1 MPNVDDVYKEG
12 GKQRRSV
19 NQSVSQSVI
28 TTLLRTEHMVHYT
41 LDLLECRGISGLITQ
56 TRETYR
62 KPTPYLLSKYYSK

>member
-1 MPNVDDVYKEG
+1 MFLWG
-12 GKQRRSV
+12 GKQRLGGKSV
-19 NQSVSQSVI
+19 TQSVI
-28 TTLLRTEHMVHYT
+28 TTLLPTEHMVHYT

>member
-1 MPNVDDVYKEG
+1 M
-12 GKQRRSV
+12 
-19 NQSVSQSVI
+19 
-28 TTLLRTEHMVHYT
+28 EHMVHYT